1 MKYRK
6 SNKLRYDYNI
16 YDYMN
21 TKTIKK
27 YKKDN
32 NKKYKNIK
40 MIHNPLHA
48 SFFQDFSLFFGV
60 TYRVTRENI

>member
-1 MKYRK
+1 MFTEKIIVKYRK

-40 MIHNPLHA
+40 MIHNPL
-48 SFFQDFSLFFGV
+48 Q
-60 TYRVTRENI
+60 